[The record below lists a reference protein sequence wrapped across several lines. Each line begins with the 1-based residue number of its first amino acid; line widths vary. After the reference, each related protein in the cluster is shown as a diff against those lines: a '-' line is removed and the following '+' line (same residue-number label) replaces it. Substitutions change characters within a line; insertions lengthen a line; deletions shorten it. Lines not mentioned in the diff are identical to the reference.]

1 MSKANTPGERDF
13 SALDAMATEEL
24 QELLHQDSLL
34 PEDEPSDTEAILH
47 IMELLAQRETDPV
60 DVERAWKSF
69 NEQYRPS
76 QEDTETV
83 KESDTKQAD
92 APRPQKRPHRR
103 LRMVAMLAAAV
114 ALLVTGTITAAG
126 FGYNP
131 TERLSL
137 WLESLSG
144 SAWTDDLVTARW
156 SDGTFYFE
164 CADVANPDW
173 VGTKKK
179 LELRGF
185 SAFDD
190 LFPTWMP
197 EDAESVNS
205 MSAICDPYNYR
216 KVIYALPD
224 GSKFSIQMIVLSN
237 SQYISIFTAD
247 WDGSDVELYDSNGKT
262 VYLIPDGDSMT
273 GICVDNYM
281 ETIIKGTLTADEI
294 REMFDSIQ
302 WDNIYW

>member
-13 SALDAMATEEL
+13 SALDAMTNEEL
-24 QELLHQDSLL
+24 KEMLRQDSLL

-60 DVERAWKSF
+60 DVEQAWQTF
-69 NEQYRPS
+69 NERYRPHP
-76 QEDTETV
+76 EDAGM
-83 KESDTKQAD
+83 DD
-92 APRPQKRPHRR
+92 AEQTDKALACRHPLRR
-103 LRMVAMLAAAV
+103 LFRTAAVLAAAV

-131 TERLSL
+131 TGRLSL

-144 SAWTDDLVTARW
+144 EPWTDDLVTAQW
-156 SDGTFYFE
+156 SDGIFYFE
-164 CADVANPDW
+164 CADVANPNW
-173 VGTKKK
+173 VGAKKK
-179 LELRGF
+179 LELRSF

-190 LFPTWMP
+190 LLPIWMP
-197 EDAESVNS
+197 EGAAEATS
-205 MSAICDPYNYR
+205 MSTMCDLYNYR
-216 KVIYALPD
+216 KVVYVLPD
-224 GSKFSIQMIVLSN
+224 GSKFFIQMIVFSN

-247 WDGSDVELYDSNGKT
+247 WDSSDIAQYDSNGKT

-273 GICVDNYM
+273 GICVDDYM
-281 ETIIKGTLTADEI
+281 ETIIGGALTADEI